1 MGKII
6 VCVCVA
12 SNARTLKS
20 CLSIELHR
28 EKMFS
33 QSQELASL
41 QIPLCYVNHCSQVG
55 LLRFMDHRK

>member
-1 MGKII
+1 MC
-6 VCVCVA
+6 VCCVA

-33 QSQELASL
+33 HSQELASL
-41 QIPLCYVNHCSQVG
+41 QIPLCYINHYSQVG
-55 LLRFMDHRK
+55 LLQLQTIYSMLLS